1 MKIFGLILVRAD
13 SKRLPN
19 KCFLNFGKV
28 SVLEHIIKRCKYFKI
43 TPIICTSNKKV
54 NSKILQVAKK
64 NKVKYFVGSDQN
76 KIKRM
81 SDCVK
86 KFKIKY
92 FHTIDADDPFF
103 CGIQI
108 KNSMKILL
116 KGYDVV
122 FPSKISA
129 EGGASVGFSI
139 NSSFL
144 NKLSSKLRV
153 NSKTEMMWKFFRL
166 IENRSEA
173 TLQRQENEIKNIR
186 LTLDYYEDYIFL
198 KILRDQLGNL
208 ASRKKLYLFIKKNKF
223 LASIN
228 FFRNEEWKINQNYL
242 K

>member
-1 MKIFGLILVRAD
+1 MKIFGLILVRAN

-19 KCFLNFGKV
+19 KCFLNFGKI

-54 NSKILQVAKK
+54 NLKILQIAKK

-76 KIKRM
+76 KIKRL

-86 KFKIKY
+86 KFNIKY

-103 CGIQI
+103 CGIEI
-108 KNSMKILL
+108 RKSIKILL
-116 KGYDVV
+116 NGYDVV
-122 FPSKISA
+122 FPSKISSL
-129 EGGASVGFSI
+129 GGASVGFSI
-139 NSSFL
+139 NSKFI
-144 NKLSSKLRV
+144 NELSSKIR
-153 NSKTEMMWKFFRL
+153 STQKTEMMWNFFKL
-166 IENRSEA
+166 IKNRRKI
-173 TLQRQENEIKNIR
+173 TLQKQENEIKNDR

-198 KILRDQLGNL
+198 KILRDQLGNY

-228 FFRNEEWKINQNYL
+228 YFRNKEWKINQNYL